1 MSQKTAK
8 KIRLIERKVESIQET
23 QRTFEE
29 CLARVEYEQSCQDN
43 ARAKANRDRQ
53 SRRELE
59 AEYAVKHWKTMTYPA
74 IIAAILVLIV
84 AIVAVQDAKAAE
96 PADELMISEEET
108 TTHSEDDV
116 KNTPIF
122 AMNAAETD
130 VHDEIQEDF
139 ENEKIEAALLEKANV
154 IEDCEVTWYTEATCG
169 KTPDHPA
176 YGVTRS
182 GLPVEEHLTCAV
194 DPKVIPL
201 YSDVWVEYADGTI
214 EHRWATDTGVYGNSL
229 DIYTPDYDYA
239 IQCGRQWLTVYWL
252 PPVEVA

>member
-1 MSQKTAK
+1 
-8 KIRLIERKVESIQET
+8 
-23 QRTFEE
+23 
-29 CLARVEYEQSCQDN
+29 
-43 ARAKANRDRQ
+43 
-53 SRRELE
+53 
-59 AEYAVKHWKTMTYPA
+59 MTYAA

-96 PADELMISEEET
+96 PADELMLSEAET
-108 TTHSEDDV
+108 TTHSEDDS
-116 KNTPIF
+116 KNTPVF
-122 AMNAAETD
+122 VMNAVETD

-139 ENEKIEAALLEKANV
+139 ENEKIEAALLKRANV